1 MKDRVPKYPGRYKVT
16 YANGSSA
23 YVTLER
29 ADSPVSG
36 NEGTPLNKDSLLG
49 DTICELLGLDE
60 DSTPNDAL
68 LALHEAIGENAPE
81 TKSVSLSSSAWTLS
95 GSEYIQ
101 TVSVSGVTSGNTV
114 IVSPAPAS
122 ADAYSKASAYCS
134 AQAAG
139 KLTFTSNSEIAA
151 SLNIIIL

>member
-16 YANGSSA
+16 YSNGSTA
-23 YVTLER
+23 YVTVER

-36 NEGTPLNKDSLLG
+36 NEGTPLNKESLLNDKACTLIG
-49 DTICELLGLDE
+49 LGA

-68 LALHEAIGENAPE
+68 IALCEEIDANKSV
-81 TKSVSLSSSAWTLS
+81 TKSVSLSSSGWSAS
-95 GSEYIQ
+95 GSKYIQ
-101 TVSVSGVTSGNTV
+101 TVSVTGVTSANTV

-122 ADAYSKASAYCS
+122 ADVYAKASAYCS
-134 AQAAG
+134 AQASG
-139 KLTFTSNSEIAA
+139 KLTFTSNSKIAA